1 MNNLVY
7 IIGRL
12 TNEPEIKNTPEG
24 KSQLIINVEVP
35 RTFKNE
41 EGIYE
46 VDIIECTLW
55 NNIAN
60 NVSEYCKKGDLVGI
74 KGRVQTRTNNEKRII
89 EIITEKVSFLSSKK
103 ED

>member
-7 IIGRL
+7 LIGRL
-12 TNEPEIKNTPEG
+12 TDNPEIKTTTEG

>member
-7 IIGRL
+7 LIGRL
-12 TNEPEIKNTPEG
+12 TNEPEIKNTHED

-55 NNIAN
+55 NNIAK

>member
-7 IIGRL
+7 LIGRL
-12 TNEPEIKNTPEG
+12 TDDPEIKTISEG
-24 KSQLIINVEVP
+24 KSRLIINVEVP

-55 NNIAN
+55 NNIAK
-60 NVSEYCKKGDLVGI
+60 NVSEYCKKGALVGI